1 MQSLRKIFN
10 NVIKEQVNNLN
21 INSPT
26 NNIGVMNNYKVI
38 TGTISGTITT
48 GTLIYQYF
56 KNEHELNVIEK
67 QKEINQQKY
76 DHELNVIKKQN
87 DHKINVIEKQ
97 RWWKKLY

>member
-56 KNEHELNVIEK
+56 KNEHELIILNEK
-67 QKEINQQKY
+67 NEHERIILKEKN
-76 DHELNVIKKQN
+76 DHEL
-87 DHKINVIEKQ
+87 NVIEKQ
-97 RWWKKLY
+97 RWWKYLF